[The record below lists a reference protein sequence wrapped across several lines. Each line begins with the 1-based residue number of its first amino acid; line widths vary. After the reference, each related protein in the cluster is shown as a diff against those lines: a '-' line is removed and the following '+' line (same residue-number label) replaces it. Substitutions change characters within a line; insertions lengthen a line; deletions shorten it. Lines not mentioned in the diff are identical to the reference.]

1 MISRFILEPMAMSSK
16 KIKAGSQICSL
27 ITLPQLLTVLGDH
40 PSVAAIANNIG
51 NKQQYDIE
59 PISNAHVER
68 TLEKLNERKATG
80 YDGIP
85 PKIMKIGA
93 AQLSSS
99 LAILFNSC
107 INNRK
112 WPNQW
117 ERGEWIPTFKRDDA
131 QVINNYRP
139 ITVLPCVDKVFEQL
153 LRKQISDKF
162 ESQLADCQ

>member
-1 MISRFILEPMAMSSK
+1 MPRLGHVLKETVYLFTCLKHLGHSYQQRVTRVISRFILELTAMSQK

-27 ITLPQLLTVLGDH
+27 ITLPQLLTVLG
-40 PSVAAIANNIG
+40 VIKANQTHRRTFKIIQV
-51 NKQQYDIE
+51 QQRQ
-59 PISNAHVER
+59 PITSETNNSM
-68 TLEKLNERKATG
+68 TLSLSAMPTQNVHWKSLTKEATG

-112 WPNQW
+112 WP
-117 ERGEWIPTFKRDDA
+117 
-131 QVINNYRP
+131 
-139 ITVLPCVDKVFEQL
+139 
-153 LRKQISDKF
+153 
-162 ESQLADCQ
+162 SQ